1 MAGNS
6 KKPKVSIVIPA
17 RNEEKHISECISS
30 VKRQITSFPY
40 EILVVDNASK
50 DTTAKIAE
58 SLGAKVILE
67 KHKGLSFARQKGLD
81 AAKGEFIVYID
92 ADTRLPE
99 DWISYM
105 IGYLE
110 EHPRLVGAS
119 CSFHFYD
126 GKPMDG
132 VGVFFFKQ
140 IVIPIASLLVRTF
153 KRTDIIFGWAFVVRA
168 EALRK
173 AGGINKKFIF
183 YGEDTGIAYR
193 LRSQGRVKFL
203 KNKYALIS
211 ARRFQQKGIQK
222 FSIIFDWTI
231 FVLMLLGM
239 HKEAE
244 QISKAYLFSKK

>member
-1 MAGNS
+1 MAGKS
-6 KKPKVSIVIPA
+6 KKPKVSIIIPA
-17 RNEEKHISECISS
+17 RNEEKHISECIAS
-30 VKRQITSFPY
+30 VKQQITSFPY
-40 EILVVDNASK
+40 EILVIDNAST
-50 DTTAKIAE
+50 DTTAKIATR
-58 SLGAKVILE
+58 LGAKVVSE

-81 AAKGEFIVYID
+81 CAKGEFIVYID

-105 IGYLE
+105 TEYLE
-110 EHPRLVGAS
+110 KHPHLVGAS

-132 VGVFFFKQ
+132 VGVFFFKH
-140 IVIPIASLLVRTF
+140 IVIPIASFLVRTF

-168 EALRK
+168 NALRK

-193 LRSQGRVKFL
+193 LRSQGSIKFL

-211 ARRFQQKGIQK
+211 ARRYQQKGIKK